1 MKLIKTFFK
10 SIKLQKVM
18 KHLQLLLLIADNL
31 TSRCVE
37 STSNTECAE
46 RLIRVQTAIDL
57 ETDKLLDETLPTV
70 TPEDVEPEKILKK
83 SEKNEDLIL
92 HNEKKQGPAPPPL
105 KVVTKVEEPAAE
117 AVAPAEGDSDS
128 PSEEEETE
136 EVLLVYPCSI
146 KSPKGKVKALRL
158 EGIQVSFT
166 AFKTQALK
174 EANDNIYP
182 TVEEVEEALTIA
194 WDMASTGKA
203 NKLINDYLIK
213 EIGEYYST
221 VFKNEGD
228 WYKVS
233 NTLYKA
239 VGIIKNAFGFGTKSN
254 HILVARPWKIEEG
267 EEELVLTRENAV
279 LDVGDGTSKEKPVI
293 KADPVEEKSATAD
306 KDGLET
312 VQDVKDEEQQEEEIL
327 AAKEAEETELEETAP
342 EAEAEEELSGDEET
356 VDEVDFSTPPPVNSF
371 ESFNDIETSVFEIL
385 KNADLNIKSA
395 KTEEEKKKFR
405 TDSRDQVKFLVSGW
419 YEALSPEAVWAKQHE
434 NGGWNPSFVAYIN
447 AIVTECAKHYQD

>member
-70 TPEDVEPEKILKK
+70 TPEDVEPEKKEIK
-83 SEKNEDLIL
+83 
-92 HNEKKQGPAPPPL
+92 PAPVVGPTKKPEEVK

-117 AVAPAEGDSDS
+117 EVAPAEGDSDS
-128 PSEEEETE
+128 PNEEEETE

-254 HILVARPWKIEEG
+254 HILVARPWKVEEG
-267 EEELVLTRENAV
+267 AEELVLTRENAV
-279 LDVGDGTSKEKPVI
+279 MEVADGASKEKPEI
-293 KADPVEEKSATAD
+293 KTDPVEEKSATAD